1 MNAAPLELTVL
12 FDDVLAVVRS
22 ARSATLGWRS
32 LCVRARRTLGT
43 PLVGPLSEL
52 DLDADVD
59 ALAPIVRRLLRAK
72 PRAIETLVFEL
83 FEPLAVDDEPLF
95 AGFRLAG
102 VSAFDAR
109 SRWLAGT
116 PEWQPAGAHLPSHA
130 LDVIVRAETTARRA
144 QKAAVSHA
152 LRFGAAALI
161 ARGVTGGEAR
171 VVVAFEQGEAYEVA
185 QRAGIRAEVPA
196 APLG

>member
-12 FDDVLAVVRS
+12 FDDVLSVVRS

-43 PLVGPLSEL
+43 PLVAPLSEL

-59 ALAPIVRRLLRAK
+59 ALTPIVRRLLREK
-72 PRAIETLVFEL
+72 PAAIGTLVFEL
-83 FEPLAVDDEPLF
+83 FEPAAVDGEPVF

-102 VSAFDAR
+102 ARAFDAR
-109 SRWLAGT
+109 SRWLAGP
-116 PEWQPAGAHLPSHA
+116 PEWQPADAHLPSHA
-130 LDVIVRAETTARRA
+130 LDAIVFAETTARRA

-152 LRFGAAALI
+152 LRFGAAALL
-161 ARGVTGGEAR
+161 ARGVSLGEAR

-185 QRAGIRAEVPA
+185 RRVDIREAPPA
-196 APLG
+196 ALG